1 MTAGSPERQAS
12 MARAVGAEATGSA
25 APPLVQVR
33 FVADLVCPW
42 CFISFGR
49 LHQLL
54 RGAAAE
60 ITWHPFL
67 LNPHLP
73 PAGVARSH
81 YLERKFGSVAQAQR
95 LHARMQEVG
104 GREGLRFAF
113 AAIRTQ
119 PNTVLAHAL
128 ILGAAEGGLDPLPA
142 AQALFSAFFERGQDI
157 GNPET
162 LRAIARRAG
171 VPSTGLED
179 PAIQARVLEAHESAC
194 GFGINGVP
202 ICVFG
207 RDHVI
212 AGAQPLEALE
222 ALLDLERY
230 RTAAGDPAK
239 TACPNVQGR
248 QAS

>member
-1 MTAGSPERQAS
+1 MRRRE
-12 MARAVGAEATGSA
+12 VAEAKAKAEVERAERKATRYLPAAGEPGKQTLRTPGRFRLPRHQDTSA
-25 APPLVQVR
+25 TLSAQY
-33 FVADLVCPW
+33 
-42 CFISFGR
+42 
-49 LHQLL
+49 
-54 RGAAAE
+54 
-60 ITWHPFL
+60 PFL
-67 LNPHLP
+67 
-73 PAGVARSH
+73 
-81 YLERKFGSVAQAQR
+81 
-95 LHARMQEVG
+95 
-104 GREGLRFAF
+104 
-113 AAIRTQ
+113 
-119 PNTVLAHAL
+119 
-128 ILGAAEGGLDPLPA
+128 AEGGLDPLPA